1 MIKCK
6 LSDCG
11 FKHEQWGRYSYGSQ
25 RIATCER
32 CIGGKESLIIHIG
45 ASTVNWLLSDP
56 SEENKAFVLFDCNA
70 SEGSERIC
78 GGFELPSDLRPMLGC
93 QTADRYFWSA
103 ESGNLV
109 IRLRKE
115 HCWPEF
121 SRQQL
126 GDAQF
131 QQLFA

>member
-1 MIKCK
+1 MRKN
-6 LSDCG
+6 LQTLG

-25 RIATCER
+25 KIATCER
-32 CIGGKESLIIHIG
+32 SIREDDSLSIHVGK
-45 ASTVNWLLSDP
+45 STVNWLLSGA
-56 SEENKAFVLFDCNA
+56 SKGEKAFVLFDCNA

-109 IRLRKE
+109 IRLQKE

>member
-1 MIKCK
+1 MRKN
-6 LSDCG
+6 LQTLG

-32 CIGGKESLIIHIG
+32 NIGGKESLSSHIG
-45 ASTVNWLLSDP
+45 DATVNWLLSGA
-56 SEENKAFVLFDCNA
+56 SEGGRVFVLFDCIA

-78 GGFELPSDLRPMLGC
+78 GGFELPSNLRPMLGR

-115 HCWPEF
+115 NCWPGF